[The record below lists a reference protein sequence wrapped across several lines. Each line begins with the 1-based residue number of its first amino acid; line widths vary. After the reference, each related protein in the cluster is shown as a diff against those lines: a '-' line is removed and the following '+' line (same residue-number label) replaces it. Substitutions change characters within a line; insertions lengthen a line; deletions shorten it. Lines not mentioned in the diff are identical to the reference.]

1 MDEATKQVITTLETQ
16 LSQRLEKLW
25 NVFSWCSSILITITA
40 GVLAAAAS
48 KDFDLTFLGLVLI
61 SVVISILTIYARK
74 WLKENLDFETEI
86 RGKLDELYIKELKQ
100 NLNISRPVKAKFGY
114 VAMITW
120 LGTIA
125 FLATWGDYIF
135 DIIKSKV
142 PLSQ

>member
-1 MDEATKQVITTLETQ
+1 MDDATKQVISTLESQ

-40 GVLAAAAS
+40 GVLAVAAS

-74 WLKENLDFETEI
+74 WLSENLDFETEI

-100 NLNISRPVKAKFGY
+100 NLYISRPVKAKFGY
-114 VAMITW
+114 IAMITW
-120 LGTIA
+120 LGIIA
-125 FLATWGDYIF
+125 FLATWGDYVF
-135 DIIKSKV
+135 DIIDKSK
-142 PLSQ
+142 

>member
-1 MDEATKQVITTLETQ
+1 MDEATKQVISTLETQ

-25 NVFSWCSSILITITA
+25 NVFSWCSSVLITITA

-48 KDFDLTFLGLVLI
+48 KDFDLTILGLVLI

-74 WLKENLDFETEI
+74 WLRENLDFETEI
-86 RGKLDELYIKELKQ
+86 RDKLDKLFIKELDQ
-100 NLNISRPVKAKFGY
+100 NLKISSPVKAKFGY

-120 LGTIA
+120 LGVIA

-142 PLSQ
+142 PLPQ